1 MKTYGVIG
9 AGGLGRETMP
19 LLRRM
24 LPEADAKSLVFVVE
38 DKYEI
43 QNPEVNGS
51 KVLKLSDFLSLSGEK
66 FYTIAIA
73 DSAARERISREIP
86 ESSAVPV
93 SVFADTFVSL
103 DANEIGPGA
112 VFASFTHV
120 TSNAKIGKQF
130 QCNIYSYV
138 AHDVV
143 IGDYVTFAPGVKCN
157 GHVVIEDHAYI
168 GAGAIIRD
176 GTKSPITIGKGAVV
190 GMGAVVTKSV
200 MPGAVVVGNPAK
212 QIAKR

>member
-19 LLRRM
+19 LLRQM
-24 LPEADAKSLVFVVE
+24 LPEVDSKSFVFVVE
-38 DKYEI
+38 DRYEI
-43 QNPEVNGS
+43 KNPEVNGA

-73 DSAARERISREIP
+73 DSSAREKISREIP
-86 ESSAVPV
+86 ESSANPV
-93 SVFADTFVSL
+93 SVLSDTFVSL
-103 DANEIGPGA
+103 DANDIGRGA

-120 TSNAKIGKQF
+120 TSNAKIGEQF

-157 GHVVIEDHAYI
+157 GNVVIEDHAYI
-168 GAGAIIRD
+168 GTGAIIKD
-176 GTKSPITIGKGAVV
+176 GTNSPITIGKGAVV

-200 MPGAVVVGNPAK
+200 KPGEIVVGNPAK
-212 QIAKR
+212 PLAKR